1 MTCTFFDGNK
11 GLVVSELI
19 RQPNSI
25 AVMKCLLYIW
35 FLSGTMNPNIQ
46 QMLTDSGAQALN
58 ARVTRVTEE
67 VVRVDPAVTTI
78 RTERR
83 ARLVYKSDPT
93 LVSAFASKATKMER
107 IPDSLRILKPNPKA
121 QAEPKD
127 AFMREKQDWMD
138 RISFQLTELDQEI
151 QMVQNNTPRS
161 GRLKQLKNL
170 HLKTQTSH
178 EVMEKAN
185 TAEQLQKAIRNVK
198 PILAQTQRYL
208 SAG

>member
-1 MTCTFFDGNK
+1 
-11 GLVVSELI
+11 
-19 RQPNSI
+19 
-25 AVMKCLLYIW
+25 MKCLLYIW

-46 QMLTDSGAQALN
+46 QMLTDSGAQVLN
-58 ARVTRVTEE
+58 ARVVEE
-67 VVRVDPAVTTI
+67 VVRVDPAITTT

-83 ARLVYKSDPT
+83 ARLLYKNDPT
-93 LVSAFASKATKMER
+93 LAPAFASKATRMER

-121 QAEPKD
+121 QAEPTD

-138 RISFQLTELDQEI
+138 RISLQLTELDQEI

-178 EVMEKAN
+178 EIMDKAN